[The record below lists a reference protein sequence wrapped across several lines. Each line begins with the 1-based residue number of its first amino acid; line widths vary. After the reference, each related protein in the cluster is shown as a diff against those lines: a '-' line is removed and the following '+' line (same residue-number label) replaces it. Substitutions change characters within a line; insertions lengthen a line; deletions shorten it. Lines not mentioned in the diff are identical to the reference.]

1 MGVTV
6 ISALPGNAL
15 PAIPPVNGVADERA
29 SGGFAALL
37 NSDLFSQIGIAV
49 KPDGTLTTGK
59 HNDKSTAEN
68 LADTS
73 LLASLLGQPTG
84 AESLPKNIAATV
96 STVDTT
102 ISTTA
107 GIATAGN
114 TAVGN
119 TVADDR
125 QINLDDR
132 GGRAQPELPVAN
144 ASPRQTGG
152 APEKLLDAAQ
162 NTVTGIRQQA
172 ANIAAAADADATP
185 TPFAHHLAA
194 SSAAPTAAP
203 PVADKTPSIATPL
216 HSPVWPQQFGDKVVW
231 LARNEQQ
238 TAQLNINP
246 PQLGP
251 VQVTVTLHGDQAS
264 IVFASPHT
272 EVRQAIESAMPQLKE
287 MLSAAGINLGQAN
300 VGPNL
305 QQQPGNAPF
314 GDANQARSANENAI
328 LPANEKGASTAGAT
342 VVQRGRGLVD
352 LFA

>member
-15 PAIPPVNGVADERA
+15 PAIPLANGVADISA

-37 NSDLFSQIGIAV
+37 SSGLFSQIGIAV
-49 KPDGTLTTGK
+49 APENIVTTGK
-59 HNDKSTAEN
+59 DKPA
-68 LADTS
+68 ADDPANMS
-73 LLASLLGQPTG
+73 LLASLFGQPAA
-84 AESLPKNIAATV
+84 AELLPKSIVASAGPTGDTAA
-96 STVDTT
+96 
-102 ISTTA
+102 
-107 GIATAGN
+107 
-114 TAVGN
+114 
-119 TVADDR
+119 
-125 QINLDDR
+125 DDR
-132 GGRAQPELPVAN
+132 GGGRAKLELPVAN

-194 SSAAPTAAP
+194 SSAAPTATG
-203 PVADKTPSIATPL
+203 PVADKTPSIAAPL